1 MSRYIHLI
9 GLWILALAMV
19 GCQEEEDSALTDGTG
34 LLISLTNDVEVTT
47 KSTPKE
53 LGEPLKQK
61 FKLKVVNDATPS
73 LKYYEGNYKE
83 GLKVS
88 TPEGRFRLT
97 AEYGTNPILAL
108 NDPYYKGD
116 TIAEVEKDKTTS
128 VSISC
133 KVANALTSVVFGE
146 KTEGQD
152 FTADFSDY
160 RVDVSVEEDENH
172 TYVAPVEIKENGKSA
187 YYRAGT
193 IPTFTFVG
201 TVKGTVKP
209 YTFKL
214 ENDKL
219 KDAAN
224 FAAGKHCIITLTM
237 AKAEAGLKVEVSK
250 VEVEKVDINKTIPL
264 DWLPKPKLEAS
275 EAFENNTLS
284 IVETQTVSDALVKLN
299 TATGLQDLKMKFHF
313 TDEQFASL
321 NDKEYLLSNAED
333 KAAIEALGI
342 QLPTIGEKG
351 QVIDFTSVV
360 NKLLTN
366 NGETTENTVE
376 LDVKSNNRWS
386 SEDTEAN
393 RVYTLRCENPGIMV
407 SVDERNCWSREFTI
421 DEITL
426 PDGSKADIKK
436 IKTDLVYQYYDG
448 LEWKECAS
456 RENKKGRLQQF
467 AAKAEEIATKE
478 YKVRALY
485 RGAVASVSDVTA
497 TLEEPTQLPNS
508 DMEEW
513 TDDVYYTWTTGGFF
527 NKKTYH
533 HYYSFNPWMANNKF
547 WDTNNS
553 FTTRHRKNLDSYKA
567 NYNGFS
573 AVSYVLGRNGKGLAA
588 ELRNT
593 ANGRGNMVATFQDYN
608 KVPGELFT
616 GTANLVMGATGGL
629 LDDRSGKDDKYTR
642 NEGSDFHSRPTIL
655 NFYYKY
661 IPYTEDSWSVDIE
674 LLDESKS
681 KIKTQHFESSE
692 EKSDWTL
699 QSIPI
704 EYEQNSV
711 YSKCKYIFLIFKSST
726 KTGDGMPF
734 QKRTYTFYIRNNGS
748 LEAKTYEDALVGSIL
763 TIDDISL
770 IYDK

>member
-19 GCQEEEDSALTDGTG
+19 GCQEEEDSVLTDGTG

-47 KSTPKE
+47 KSTPAE

-116 TIAEVEKDKTTS
+116 TIAEVEKGKTTS

-133 KVANALTSVVFGE
+133 KVANALTSVVFG
-146 KTEGQD
+146 KSTEGQD

-160 RVDVSVEEDENH
+160 RVDVFVEEDENH
-172 TYVAPVEIKENGKSA
+172 TYVAPVEIKDNGKSA

-201 TVKGTVKP
+201 KVRGTGKP

-214 ENDKL
+214 ENDQL
-219 KDAAN
+219 KNVAN
-224 FAAGKHCIITLTM
+224 FAAGKHCKIILTM

-250 VEVEKVDINKTIPL
+250 VKVENVDIIETIPL
-264 DWLPKPKLEAS
+264 EWLPKPKLEAS

-284 IVETQTVSDALVKLN
+284 IVETQTVSDALIKLN
-299 TATGLQDLKMKFHF
+299 TATGLQDLKMKFYF

-436 IKTDLVYQYYDG
+436 IKANLVYQYYDG
-448 LEWKECAS
+448 SEWKECAS

-513 TDDVYYTWTTGGFF
+513 YIEKKTKSRKIYYTFHPYKEGYASSSW
-527 NKKTYH
+527 
-533 HYYSFNPWMANNKF
+533 
-547 WDTNNS
+547 WDTNN
-553 FTTRHRKNLDSYKA
+553 KKA
-567 NYNGFS
+567 QGGTVAGSLWYEGCFAS
-573 AVSYVLGRNGKGLAA
+573 CVS
-588 ELRNT
+588 
-593 ANGRGNMVATFQDYN
+593 
-608 KVPGELFT
+608 
-616 GTANLVMGATGGL
+616 
-629 LDDRSGKDDKYTR
+629 
-642 NEGSDFHSRPTIL
+642 
-655 NFYYKY
+655 
-661 IPYTEDSWSVDIE
+661 YTEDKHWG
-674 LLDESKS
+674 SKAA
-681 KIKTQHFESSE
+681 
-692 EKSDWTL
+692 
-699 QSIPI
+699 
-704 EYEQNSV
+704 
-711 YSKCKYIFLIFKSST
+711 LIYLSGC
-726 KTGDGMPF
+726 GDGKANTSGSYVGGAMV
-734 QKRTYTFYIRNNGS
+734 GS
-748 LEAKTYEDALVGSIL
+748 LFIGSYNSGIQQGHSFASRPSAISFWYKYKPYNSDAFKVEVQLKNGEDIVASGVYEPSASSFEDSEYKLATIDLQKIITDKKVTTICVQFLASNKTSLDKDDFAMGTTINYPTIGNWKVHMGSVL
-763 TIDDISL
+763 KIDDISL

>member
-47 KSTPKE
+47 KSTPAE

-116 TIAEVEKDKTTS
+116 TIAEVEKDKTTP
-128 VSISC
+128 VRISC

-146 KTEGQD
+146 KAKGQD

-160 RVDVSVEEDENH
+160 RVDVFVEEDENH
-172 TYVAPVEIKENGKSA
+172 TYVAPVEIKDNGKSA

-201 TVKGTVKP
+201 TVRETGKP

-214 ENDKL
+214 ENDQL
-219 KDAAN
+219 KNAAN
-224 FAAGKHCIITLTM
+224 FTAGKHCKIILTM

-250 VEVEKVDINKTIPL
+250 VKVEEVDITETIPL

-436 IKTDLVYQYYDG
+436 IKANLVYQYYDG
-448 LEWKECAS
+448 SEWKECAS

-485 RGAVASVSDVTA
+485 RGAVASVSDETA

-513 TDDVYYTWTTGGFF
+513 YVEKGETFRESDRATSKVTSYKFYPYKQSPTDIWWVTNNERSQDGNIFLGLGHPVCFAPCVSYSETEKHGGSKSALIYTSGHGGGYASTAKALYPDGAIAGNLFIGSYRWSDK
-527 NKKTYH
+527 NETVLKGH
-533 HYYSFNPWMANNKF
+533 SFN
-547 WDTNNS
+547 
-553 FTTRHRKNLDSYKA
+553 
-567 NYNGFS
+567 
-573 AVSYVLGRNGKGLAA
+573 
-588 ELRNT
+588 
-593 ANGRGNMVATFQDYN
+593 
-608 KVPGELFT
+608 
-616 GTANLVMGATGGL
+616 
-629 LDDRSGKDDKYTR
+629 
-642 NEGSDFHSRPTIL
+642 SRPTL
-655 NFYYKY
+655 VKLWYKY
-661 IPYTEDSWSVDIE
+661 IPKNSDSFKINIE
-674 LLDESKS
+674 LKNGEQEVFSMTFIPE
-681 KIKTQHFESSE
+681 KISSDTGWKE
-692 EKSDWTL
+692 LK
-699 QSIPI
+699 IPI
-704 EYEQNSV
+704 EYGENVLNAS
-711 YSKCKYIFLIFKSST
+711 SIFVQFLSTEKTSFSDSDFDKNKSFSFPYMN
-726 KTGDGMPF
+726 DWRVHM
-734 QKRTYTFYIRNNGS
+734 GS
-748 LEAKTYEDALVGSIL
+748 RLY
-763 TIDDISL
+763 IDDISL

>member
-47 KSTPKE
+47 KSTPAE

-146 KTEGQD
+146 PTEGQD

-160 RVDVSVEEDENH
+160 RVDVFVEEDENH
-172 TYVAPVEIKENGKSA
+172 TYVAPVEIKDNGKSA

-201 TVKGTVKP
+201 TVRETGKP

-214 ENDKL
+214 ENDQL
-219 KDAAN
+219 KNAAN
-224 FAAGKHCIITLTM
+224 FAAGKHCKIILTM

-250 VEVEKVDINKTIPL
+250 VKVEEVDITETIPL

-386 SEDTEAN
+386 SEDTKAN
-393 RVYTLRCENPGIMV
+393 RVYTLRCEKPEFGVSVYPGNIWTKEFTMNPLDKSQVTKGNYDIISKDIKYQFSTNNNEWTDLNPDLRKDQLNPGQ
-407 SVDERNCWSREFTI
+407 T
-421 DEITL
+421 
-426 PDGSKADIKK
+426 
-436 IKTDLVYQYYDG
+436 YY
-448 LEWKECAS
+448 
-456 RENKKGRLQQF
+456 
-467 AAKAEEIATKE
+467 
-478 YKVRALY
+478 VRALY
-485 RGAVASVSDVTA
+485 RNTIASEAKEV
-497 TLEEPTQLPNS
+497 
-508 DMEEW
+508 
-513 TDDVYYTWTTGGFF
+513 
-527 NKKTYH
+527 KTYPQIALENGGLEGA
-533 HYYSFNPWMANNKF
+533 YISKGNDNKLAENFGSLYVWPSWATVNELTCEYAYGAARSFNSRSGSRPSSEIPKVSTGEKSVWIS
-547 WDTNNS
+547 TIGYGYGS
-553 FTTRHRKNLDSYKA
+553 TTYKK
-567 NYNGFS
+567 
-573 AVSYVLGRNGKGLAA
+573 VS
-588 ELRNT
+588 
-593 ANGRGNMVATFQDYN
+593 
-608 KVPGELFT
+608 PGELFLGTYNNKGIDFCSHPT
-616 GTANLVMGATGGL
+616 G
-629 LDDRSGKDDKYTR
+629 
-642 NEGSDFHSRPTIL
+642 L

-661 IPYTEDSWSVDIE
+661 APFKGDKSDIYIQVLNDETVLGEGTLQEVETISEYKNFTINIVYNSQNIE
-674 LLDESKS
+674 L
-681 KIKTQHFESSE
+681 
-692 EKSDWTL
+692 
-699 QSIPI
+699 IP
-704 EYEQNSV
+704 N
-711 YSKCKYIFLIFKSST
+711 KLIVVFKSGFNKEVEQRGKAGALT
-726 KTGDGMPF
+726 NYENPAF
-734 QKRTYTFYIRNNGS
+734 RGS
-748 LEAKTYEDALVGSIL
+748 ELY
-763 TIDDISL
+763 IDDISL

>member
-116 TIAEVEKDKTTS
+116 TIAEVEKGKTTS

-160 RVDVSVEEDENH
+160 RVDVFVEEDENH
-172 TYVAPVEIKENGKSA
+172 TYVAPVEIKDNGKSA

-224 FAAGKHCIITLTM
+224 FAAGKHCKITLTM

-250 VEVEKVDINKTIPL
+250 VEVEKVYIKETIPL
-264 DWLPKPKLEAS
+264 DWLPKPKLETEGFDVDDATTLYMLEGATRKHTAKLNINLAKGYGLDELTFSVNGDTELEGEYKLSEMTEEQRTAFVKKGIVLPVIGDLNPAIDFSAATATATANEDGSDATLELSNVVATAYTRSNDALSYKLITTKINPDLIVYPGNIWTKEFTPTPVCASGNESLFNKNVSFEYSKDGGNSWIASPKNEAITGLNPGETYKVRSVCLGLVS
-275 EAFENNTLS
+275 EAKEVKTYPQIALENGDMEDWSYTNGPVSWSNKGPFWKRWYVNSIKDDSKEGWMTLNAY
-284 IVETQTVSDALVKLN
+284 TVSDN
-299 TATGLQDLKMKFHF
+299 DLKAYISNSG
-313 TDEQFASL
+313 TERS
-321 NDKEYLLSNAED
+321 DKKHSGSYAAEI
-333 KAAIEALGI
+333 K
-342 QLPTIGEKG
+342 TIGWGKG
-351 QVIDFTSVV
+351 
-360 NKLLTN
+360 
-366 NGETTENTVE
+366 TTAATPA
-376 LDVKSNNRWS
+376 S
-386 SEDTEAN
+386 
-393 RVYTLRCENPGIMV
+393 I
-407 SVDERNCWSREFTI
+407 
-421 DEITL
+421 
-426 PDGSKADIKK
+426 IKK
-436 IKTDLVYQYYDG
+436 
-448 LEWKECAS
+448 
-456 RENKKGRLQQF
+456 
-467 AAKAEEIATKE
+467 
-478 YKVRALY
+478 
-485 RGAVASVSDVTA
+485 
-497 TLEEPTQLPNS
+497 
-508 DMEEW
+508 
-513 TDDVYYTWTTGGFF
+513 
-527 NKKTYH
+527 
-533 HYYSFNPWMANNKF
+533 
-547 WDTNNS
+547 
-553 FTTRHRKNLDSYKA
+553 
-567 NYNGFS
+567 
-573 AVSYVLGRNGKGLAA
+573 
-588 ELRNT
+588 NT
-593 ANGRGNMVATFQDYN
+593 
-608 KVPGELFT
+608 PGELFLGKIDNIT
-616 GTANLVMGATGGL
+616 PVYGLSYTSKPTAV
-629 LDDRSGKDDKYTR
+629 KFYYIYEP
-642 NEGSDFHSRPTIL
+642 EGSHSFKVEISLFNGNTIIAKNEYYGMKSQDSNVYTEQILDFNYDKEVKDIEVTKISIRFISGENTNREVDKASIL
-655 NFYYKY
+655 N
-661 IPYTEDSWSVDIE
+661 
-674 LLDESKS
+674 
-681 KIKTQHFESSE
+681 SSRH
-692 EKSDWTL
+692 
-699 QSIPI
+699 
-704 EYEQNSV
+704 
-711 YSKCKYIFLIFKSST
+711 
-726 KTGDGMPF
+726 TGN
-734 QKRTYTFYIRNNGS
+734 KLY
-748 LEAKTYEDALVGSIL
+748 
-763 TIDDISL
+763 IDDISL

>member
-19 GCQEEEDSALTDGTG
+19 GCQEEEDSALTNGTG

-47 KSTPKE
+47 KSTPAE

-146 KTEGQD
+146 KTKGQD

-172 TYVAPVEIKENGKSA
+172 TYVAPVEIKDNGKSA

-201 TVKGTVKP
+201 TVNGTVKP

-219 KDAAN
+219 KDVAN
-224 FAAGKHCIITLTM
+224 FAAGKHCKITLTM

-299 TATGLQDLKMKFHF
+299 TATGLQDLKMKFYF

-342 QLPTIGEKG
+342 LLPTIGEKG

-360 NKLLTN
+360 NKLITN
-366 NGETTENTVE
+366 NGETTENTVK

-436 IKTDLVYQYYDG
+436 IKANLVYQYYDG
-448 LEWKECAS
+448 SEWKECAS

-467 AAKAEEIATKE
+467 AAKAEEIDTKE

-513 TDDVYYTWTTGGFF
+513 YYESYNSNNSPKIVTYYPWNTGGD
-527 NKKTYH
+527 
-533 HYYSFNPWMANNKF
+533 SFWN
-547 WDTNNS
+547 TNND
-553 FTTRHRKNLDSYKA
+553 FTTRYREGTFAKP
-567 NYNGFS
+567 YNSFPS
-573 AVSYVLGRNGKGLAA
+573 VSCVPGGHSGNRAA

-593 ANGRGNMVATFQDYN
+593 GSGAGNTVKTLVSKDKVDNRNRVA
-608 KVPGELFT
+608 GILFT
-616 GTANLVMGATGGL
+616 GDFKCNVGMIATNY
-629 LDDRSGKDDKYTR
+629 DYTR
-642 NEGSDFHSRPTIL
+642 TNGKSFYTRPAG
-655 NFYYKY
+655 FRFWYKY
-661 IPYTEDSWSVDIE
+661 IPYNSDTWAASIE
-674 LLDESKS
+674 LWDENKQVISKQNIQS
-681 KIKTQHFESSE
+681 SDIKNDYKKVNLTINYDDD
-692 EKSDWTL
+692 KL
-699 QSIPI
+699 
-704 EYEQNSV
+704 YA
-711 YSKCKYIFLIFKSST
+711 KCKYIYVIFQST
-726 KTGDGMPF
+726 
-734 QKRTYTFYIRNNGS
+734 IN
-748 LEAKTYEDALVGSIL
+748 AI
-763 TIDDISL
+763 
-770 IYDK
+770 

>member
-133 KVANALTSVVFGE
+133 KVANALTSVVFG
-146 KTEGQD
+146 KSTEGQD

-172 TYVAPVEIKENGKSA
+172 TYVAPVEIKDNGKSA

-201 TVKGTVKP
+201 TVRETGKP

-219 KDAAN
+219 KDVAY

-250 VEVEKVDINKTIPL
+250 VEVKKVGINETIPL
-264 DWLPKPKLEAS
+264 DWLPKPKLETEGFDVDDATTLYMLEGATRKHTAKLNINLAKGYGLDELTFSVNGDTELEGEYKLSEMTEEQRTAFVKKGIVLPVIGDLNPAIDFSAATATATANEDGSDATLALSNVVATAYTRSNDALSYKLITTKIDPDLVVYPGNIWTKEFTPTPVCAS
-275 EAFENNTLS
+275 GNESLFNKNVSFEYSKDGGNSWIASPKNEAITGLNPG
-284 IVETQTVSDALVKLN
+284 ETYKVRSVCLGLVSDAKEVKTYPQIALEN
-299 TATGLQDLKMKFHF
+299 GGLEGAYISKGNDNKLAVDFGSLYVWPSWATVNEL
-313 TDEQFASL
+313 TCE
-321 NDKEYLLSNAED
+321 NA
-333 KAAIEALGI
+333 KGAARSFNSRSGSRPSSEIPKVSTGEKSVWI
-342 QLPTIGEKG
+342 STIGYG
-351 QVIDFTSVV
+351 
-360 NKLLTN
+360 
-366 NGETTENTVE
+366 
-376 LDVKSNNRWS
+376 
-386 SEDTEAN
+386 
-393 RVYTLRCENPGIMV
+393 Y
-407 SVDERNCWSREFTI
+407 
-421 DEITL
+421 
-426 PDGSKADIKK
+426 GSKTYKK
-436 IKTDLVYQYYDG
+436 
-448 LEWKECAS
+448 
-456 RENKKGRLQQF
+456 
-467 AAKAEEIATKE
+467 
-478 YKVRALY
+478 
-485 RGAVASVSDVTA
+485 VS
-497 TLEEPTQLPNS
+497 
-508 DMEEW
+508 
-513 TDDVYYTWTTGGFF
+513 
-527 NKKTYH
+527 
-533 HYYSFNPWMANNKF
+533 
-547 WDTNNS
+547 
-553 FTTRHRKNLDSYKA
+553 
-567 NYNGFS
+567 
-573 AVSYVLGRNGKGLAA
+573 
-588 ELRNT
+588 
-593 ANGRGNMVATFQDYN
+593 
-608 KVPGELFT
+608 PGELFLGTYNIKGIDFCSHPT
-616 GTANLVMGATGGL
+616 G
-629 LDDRSGKDDKYTR
+629 
-642 NEGSDFHSRPTIL
+642 L

-661 IPYTEDSWSVDIE
+661 APFKGDKSDIYIQVLNDETVLGEGTLQEVETISEYKNFTINIVYNSQNIE
-674 LLDESKS
+674 L
-681 KIKTQHFESSE
+681 
-692 EKSDWTL
+692 
-699 QSIPI
+699 IPD
-704 EYEQNSV
+704 
-711 YSKCKYIFLIFKSST
+711 KLIVVFKSGFN
-726 KTGDGMPF
+726 KEVEQRGEAGLFIKYENPAF
-734 QKRTYTFYIRNNGS
+734 RGS
-748 LEAKTYEDALVGSIL
+748 ELY
-763 TIDDISL
+763 IDDISL

>member
-133 KVANALTSVVFGE
+133 KVANALTSVVFG
-146 KTEGQD
+146 KSTEGQD

-172 TYVAPVEIKENGKSA
+172 TYVAPVEIKDNGKSA

-201 TVKGTVKP
+201 TVRETGKP

-219 KDAAN
+219 KDVAY

-250 VEVEKVDINKTIPL
+250 VEVKKVGINETIPL
-264 DWLPKPKLEAS
+264 DWLPKPKLETEGFDVDDATTLYMLEGATRKHTAKLNINLAKGYGLDELTFSVNGDTELEGEYKLSEMTEEQRTAFVKKGIVLPVIGDLNPAIDFSAATATATANEDGSDATLALSNVVATAYTRSNDALSYKLITTKIDPDLVVYPGNIWTKEFTPTPVCAS
-275 EAFENNTLS
+275 GNESLFNKNVSFEYSKDGGNSWIASPKNEAITGLNPG
-284 IVETQTVSDALVKLN
+284 ETYKVRSVCLGLVSDAKEVKTYPQIALEN
-299 TATGLQDLKMKFHF
+299 GGLEGAYISKGNDNKLAVDFGSLYVWPSWATVNEL
-313 TDEQFASL
+313 TCE
-321 NDKEYLLSNAED
+321 NA
-333 KAAIEALGI
+333 KGAARSFNSRSGSRPSSEIPKVSTGEKSVWI
-342 QLPTIGEKG
+342 STIGYG
-351 QVIDFTSVV
+351 
-360 NKLLTN
+360 
-366 NGETTENTVE
+366 
-376 LDVKSNNRWS
+376 
-386 SEDTEAN
+386 
-393 RVYTLRCENPGIMV
+393 Y
-407 SVDERNCWSREFTI
+407 
-421 DEITL
+421 
-426 PDGSKADIKK
+426 GSKTYKK
-436 IKTDLVYQYYDG
+436 
-448 LEWKECAS
+448 
-456 RENKKGRLQQF
+456 
-467 AAKAEEIATKE
+467 
-478 YKVRALY
+478 
-485 RGAVASVSDVTA
+485 VS
-497 TLEEPTQLPNS
+497 
-508 DMEEW
+508 
-513 TDDVYYTWTTGGFF
+513 
-527 NKKTYH
+527 
-533 HYYSFNPWMANNKF
+533 
-547 WDTNNS
+547 
-553 FTTRHRKNLDSYKA
+553 
-567 NYNGFS
+567 
-573 AVSYVLGRNGKGLAA
+573 
-588 ELRNT
+588 
-593 ANGRGNMVATFQDYN
+593 
-608 KVPGELFT
+608 PGELFLGTYNIKGIDFCSHPT
-616 GTANLVMGATGGL
+616 G
-629 LDDRSGKDDKYTR
+629 
-642 NEGSDFHSRPTIL
+642 L

-661 IPYTEDSWSVDIE
+661 APFKGDKSDIYIQVLNDETVLGEGTLQEVETISEYKNFTINIVYNSQNIE
-674 LLDESKS
+674 L
-681 KIKTQHFESSE
+681 
-692 EKSDWTL
+692 
-699 QSIPI
+699 IP
-704 EYEQNSV
+704 N
-711 YSKCKYIFLIFKSST
+711 KLIVVFKSGFN
-726 KTGDGMPF
+726 KEVEQRGEAGLFIKYENPAF
-734 QKRTYTFYIRNNGS
+734 RGS
-748 LEAKTYEDALVGSIL
+748 ELY
-763 TIDDISL
+763 IDDISL

>member
-146 KTEGQD
+146 PTEGQD

-160 RVDVSVEEDENH
+160 RVDVFVEEDENH
-172 TYVAPVEIKENGKSA
+172 TYVAPVEIKDNGKSA

-201 TVKGTVKP
+201 TVKGTGKP

-250 VEVEKVDINKTIPL
+250 VKVEKVDIKETIPL
-264 DWLPKPKLEAS
+264 DWLPKPKLETEGFDVDDATTLYMLEGATRKHTAKLNINLAKGYGLDELTFSVNGDTELEGEYKLS
-275 EAFENNTLS
+275 EMTEEQRTAFVKKG
-284 IVETQTVSDALVKLN
+284 IVLPVIGDLNPAIDFSAATATATANEDGSDATLALSNVVATAYTRSNDALSYKLITTKIDPDLVVYPGNIWTKEFTPTPVCASGNESLFN
-299 TATGLQDLKMKFHF
+299 KNVSFEYSKDGGNSWIASPKNEAITGL
-313 TDEQFASL
+313 
-321 NDKEYLLSNAED
+321 N
-333 KAAIEALGI
+333 
-342 QLPTIGEKG
+342 P
-351 QVIDFTSVV
+351 
-360 NKLLTN
+360 
-366 NGETTENTVE
+366 GET
-376 LDVKSNNRWS
+376 
-386 SEDTEAN
+386 
-393 RVYTLRCENPGIMV
+393 
-407 SVDERNCWSREFTI
+407 
-421 DEITL
+421 
-426 PDGSKADIKK
+426 
-436 IKTDLVYQYYDG
+436 
-448 LEWKECAS
+448 
-456 RENKKGRLQQF
+456 
-467 AAKAEEIATKE
+467 
-478 YKVRALY
+478 YKVRSVCLGLVSEAKEVKTYPQIALENGDLSSY
-485 RGAVASVSDVTA
+485 SVVKGEDGNKWISYGSLYQWTAWATLNELTVDYCPAASYSYNSRSGTRPTSDV
-497 TLEEPTQLPNS
+497 
-508 DMEEW
+508 
-513 TDDVYYTWTTGGFF
+513 
-527 NKKTYH
+527 
-533 HYYSFNPWMANNKF
+533 
-547 WDTNNS
+547 
-553 FTTRHRKNLDSYKA
+553 
-567 NYNGFS
+567 
-573 AVSYVLGRNGKGLAA
+573 RNGSSD
-588 ELRNT
+588 NT
-593 ANGRGNMVATFQDYN
+593 AAWIITIGYGYGGTN
-608 KVPGELFT
+608 KSAKLKSPGELFLGTYNTKGINYSSHPT
-616 GTANLVMGATGGL
+616 GV
-629 LDDRSGKDDKYTR
+629 K
-642 NEGSDFHSRPTIL
+642 
-655 NFYYKY
+655 FYYKY
-661 IPYTEDSWSVDIE
+661 SPFKGD
-674 LLDESKS
+674 
-681 KIKTQHFESSE
+681 
-692 EKSDWTL
+692 KSDIYVQILNDETVLGSGSL
-699 QSIPI
+699 QETTTVSNYV
-704 EYEQNSV
+704 EYIMNINYENADVSLTPNKIILV
-711 YSKCKYIFLIFKSST
+711 FKSGFNTEVESRESGKLT
-726 KTGDGMPF
+726 TSNTANPKF
-734 QKRTYTFYIRNNGS
+734 RGS
-748 LEAKTYEDALVGSIL
+748 ELY
-763 TIDDISL
+763 IDDISL